1 MILVALT
8 VSLDVGVPVLGEP
21 QGRIFADPSSC
32 FRPGAASSRRA
43 TSSWLST
50 TGARRGLFTVVRGRT
65 RSGRSSVTA
74 KKKRNAAMAALMD
87 PALICCFAIPNVV
100 PLGVLIETA
109 RRHVV
114 DHALAQRA
122 DGLVEHR
129 ESSCLAWGS
138 KPHDLETERRLALPR
153 PPTPHADARRPP
165 RERFSPSTFSGH
177 CGSRRWTS
185 KLVGK
190 GPLKGPALR
199 NHPGNQNTSTS
210 SILLNGR

>member
-1 MILVALT
+1 MIFCSLVIVA
-8 VSLDVGVPVLGEP
+8 VL
-21 QGRIFADPSSC
+21 SK
-32 FRPGAASSRRA
+32 RRA
-43 TSSWLST
+43 RALRTPTTPRPASASASAMTPTVRLS
-50 TGARRGLFTVVRGRT
+50 L
-65 RSGRSSVTA
+65 
-74 KKKRNAAMAALMD
+74 NY
-87 PALICCFAIPNVV
+87 CNVV
-100 PLGVLIETA
+100 PLGMLIETA

-122 DGLVEHR
+122 NGLVEHR

>member
-1 MILVALT
+1 MILVAFT

-65 RSGRSSVTA
+65 RAGRSRVTA
-74 KKKRNAAMAALMD
+74 KKKSNAARGGGGVYHPCAHLLLRHLQLKAAKVLLRRRIWR
-87 PALICCFAIPNVV
+87 PAEEGRKHSHIPNVV

-109 RRHVV
+109 RGHVV

-153 PPTPHADARRPP
+153 PPNP
-165 RERFSPSTFSGH
+165 
-177 CGSRRWTS
+177 SRRRSPPTARA
-185 KLVGK
+185 V
-190 GPLKGPALR
+190 
-199 NHPGNQNTSTS
+199 
-210 SILLNGR
+210 